1 MQTQLT
7 LNLGIEEKVDV
18 RSLIVHGD
26 IERDTPKAKR
36 EHPAPEFERVLMDG
50 ADCAFRRRCGSRSQM
65 LVLLVTQG
73 QYYVTDERTGS
84 RHALTTA
91 RLGTFCKG
99 ATGDALTPPW
109 SRQPLQDYDAKG
121 RAALVAMLGCGDF
134 REMCKRD
141 MVRVEAWAASRMGA
155 NAKWNLSGSWEQASL
170 VWRLVEPTMGH
181 NHCRE
186 ALSAALRLTGFY
198 GEGRDEASDAAVAR
212 RAEEL
217 DGNGFESDGYLI
229 RPAATVREILDEAN
243 AQHNCVAG
251 FIDKYASGQTDLW
264 LMRKS
269 SDPDAPLVTVE
280 VRGGTV
286 RQAFQSHNRQVTVA
300 QRRFLS
306 DWCEAVG
313 YRMPTGGR
321 MRALGA

>member
-1 MQTQLT
+1 MQTQLS

-26 IERDTPKAKR
+26 IERETPKAKR
-36 EHPAPEFERVLMDG
+36 EQPAPEFERVLMDG
-50 ADCAFRRRCGSRSQM
+50 ADCAFRRRCGSRSQL

-109 SRQPLQDYDAKG
+109 SRQPLQAYDAKG
-121 RAALVAMLGCGDF
+121 RTALVAMLNSGDF

-141 MVRVEAWAASRMGA
+141 MVRVESWAASRMGA
-155 NAKWNLSGSWEQASL
+155 NAKWNLGGTWEHASL
-170 VWRLVEPTMGH
+170 VWRLIEPTMGH

-198 GEGRDEASDAAVAR
+198 GEGRDEAC
-212 RAEEL
+212 AECFRDRLYVSQFVEAMGRDVTRDL
-217 DGNGFESDGYLI
+217 LNGYLD
-229 RPAATVREILDEAN
+229 RSAENPRGDTADFPPLQFEPAL
-243 AQHNCVAG
+243 G
-251 FIDKYASGQTDLW
+251 
-264 LMRKS
+264 
-269 SDPDAPLVTVE
+269 PAPLCSPET
-280 VRGGTV
+280 
-286 RQAFQSHNRQVTVA
+286 
-300 QRRFLS
+300 
-306 DWCEAVG
+306 W
-313 YRMPTGGR
+313 
-321 MRALGA
+321 